1 MVRVLLVLLV
11 VEEAAALCPQFCQCL
26 WRSSKITVDCGEA
39 GLTSL
44 PENVESVTQ
53 VTLELVSDNLLEK
66 FAHCV
71 TQVLNMTGA
80 SLPNLHSDQFTRAG
94 LPNLQRLFLRSVRTT
109 AQGEIMHRI

>member
-53 VTLELVSDNLLEK
+53 VLWN
-66 FAHCV
+66 
-71 TQVLNMTGA
+71 
-80 SLPNLHSDQFTRAG
+80 
-94 LPNLQRLFLRSVRTT
+94 
-109 AQGEIMHRI
+109 

>member
-39 GLTSL
+39 SLTSL
-44 PENVESVTQ
+44 PENIESVTQ
-53 VTLELVSDNLLEK
+53 VTLEQPRGKVVPLCD
-66 FAHCV
+66 
-71 TQVLNMTGA
+71 QVLNMTGA

-94 LPNLQRLFLRSVRTT
+94 LPNLQRLFLR
-109 AQGEIMHRI
+109 